1 MQSEEVVLNQQMLKQ
16 TLKEALVET
25 FHEERDFLYTV
36 VADVMEDFA
45 LTEAI
50 HEGRKTELVSR
61 ETILSLIRQPGAEPQ
76 RIPGLFAGQIWI
88 SDDFDDPLPDAFWPV
103 KNEPSL

>member
-1 MQSEEVVLNQQMLKQ
+1 MQNEQLTVNQQTLKQ

-25 FHEERDFLYTV
+25 FHEERDFLYEV

-61 ETILSLIRQPGAEPQ
+61 SAIFDLLETVP
-76 RIPGLFAGQIWI
+76 
-88 SDDFDDPLPDAFWPV
+88 
-103 KNEPSL
+103 

>member
-1 MQSEEVVLNQQMLKQ
+1 MQSEQVVLNQQILKQ

-61 ETILSLIRQPGAEPQ
+61 DEIFHLLETEA
-76 RIPGLFAGQIWI
+76 
-88 SDDFDDPLPDAFWPV
+88 
-103 KNEPSL
+103 